1 VGTPE
6 QYRGTAWD
14 CLKLAE
20 ASSNPQTRASMLG
33 LAQEWVKLAEQA
45 ERNSQYK
52 LTEYRTK
59 GYGAWAR
66 GYRAKAQDCTSLAE
80 STQDPERRA
89 DLLLFARLW
98 MTLTEPMP
106 YDLRGAYEVP
116 TERPENTRH

>member
-1 VGTPE
+1 VGTAE

-45 ERNSQYK
+45 ERNNQYK

-66 GYRAKAQDCTSLAE
+66 GYRAKAQDCMSLAE
-80 STQDPERRA
+80 STKDPERRA
-89 DLLLFARLW
+89 DLLLFARMW
-98 MTLTEPMP
+98 MSLTEPMGD
-106 YDLRGAYEVP
+106 DLRGAYELP
-116 TERPENTRH
+116 PSTHPAH